1 MGSTPKGGKQIC
13 AMNSSVL
20 FCIIPTGMY
29 VTYLNVTYLADVT
42 YLLIHP
48 PRRMAE
54 ATSKETD
61 SIP

>member
-1 MGSTPKGGKQIC
+1 
-13 AMNSSVL
+13 MNSSVL